1 MLLPALLTDLL
12 FAGKESGAEIRI
24 EEKNPAMAEVLS
36 GYGEAILRQ
45 AGIGGSIRVTAK
57 REEALKAADCVLYAG
72 DPQAASRFFQDRSA
86 LGSDN
91 EEDPGL
97 TDQARVNGGI
107 GGLLHAL
114 RAGQEILRL
123 CDAME
128 KACPKTLVVNLGQP
142 VARTTKVFLDLGY
155 RCLGLGRTPM

>member
-1 MLLPALLTDLL
+1 MKIAFIGQDIPMLLPALLTDLL

-72 DPQAASRFFQDRSA
+72 DPQAAAFSRTAMRSGA
-86 LGSDN
+86 IM
-91 EEDPGL
+91 
-97 TDQARVNGGI
+97 RRI
-107 GGLLHAL
+107 
-114 RAGQEILRL
+114 RA
-123 CDAME
+123 
-128 KACPKTLVVNLGQP
+128 
-142 VARTTKVFLDLGY
+142 
-155 RCLGLGRTPM
+155 